1 MEITNEM
8 LKVVEQIAQT
18 YREQITRENSI
29 ASGEL
34 KAFKTECKMEGSF
47 FEVIF
52 ELQHYWK
59 YVENGR
65 RAGAKFPPV
74 DAIKKWIEI
83 KPIVPR
89 PINGKIPSTSQLAYL
104 IGRKIARDG
113 IKPKQLLK
121 KSLEVADG
129 LIQVLVGLIAEQM
142 QKDINNEIVD
152 IINE

>member
-89 PINGKIPSTSQLAYL
+89 PINGKIPSTNQLAYL

-142 QKDINNEIVD
+142 RKDINNEIVD

>member
-52 ELQHYWK
+52 EL
-59 YVENGR
+59 
-65 RAGAKFPPV
+65 
-74 DAIKKWIEI
+74 
-83 KPIVPR
+83 
-89 PINGKIPSTSQLAYL
+89 
-104 IGRKIARDG
+104 
-113 IKPKQLLK
+113 
-121 KSLEVADG
+121 
-129 LIQVLVGLIAEQM
+129 
-142 QKDINNEIVD
+142 
-152 IINE
+152 